1 MICVPLVFGAISG
14 KNARANFA
22 SRTGRFLLQ
31 LAAGGPP
38 TDPVSATRPTEGV
51 GGREGDVSPGGSR
64 PAASIASCKV
74 TAVKFSAPPLNF
86 SGIPIYSAARI
97 YLFRASSL
105 SLRLVPRPHVSR
117 GGSLLSSIPFFA
129 RYPSRSRTHT
139 HTLSVLPVSLSSF
152 SSPFFPSVSPF
163 LSG

>member
-1 MICVPLVFGAISG
+1 MPLAFGAISG
-14 KNARANFA
+14 R
-22 SRTGRFLLQ
+22 GRISHPAPDDFFQ

-105 SLRLVPRPHVSR
+105 SLRLVPWPHVSR

-129 RYPSRSRTHT
+129 RYPSRSRTRT
-139 HTLSVLPVSLSSF
+139 HTPFPCSQFPFPSF